1 MKKKIFFLCLYI
13 ITTIYLFEV
22 YLTFTSENLTL
33 SKWMNNENLKK
44 KDISK
49 TRSEFYKNKK
59 KNNDKIQLVI
69 NPSFY
74 LNKNNKTL
82 PLSGISNAETIY
94 CNENGY
100 FSIYKSDRFGFNNPD
115 KEWDKKEIEYLLIG
129 DSFTHGACVNRPN
142 DIGSVLR
149 TLSTKTVINLGYGG
163 NGPLL
168 KYSTLKEYLNLNV
181 EKIVWIYLEGD
192 DLYNLENEIKDE
204 ILISYLNDSNFLQNL
219 KLKQNQINKIVNETV
234 EENFLNSFHQ
244 SKKNENIKYKI
255 LKFIRLDKTK
265 KIIFKKGSEKK
276 IDKFDEIL
284 FVKFR
289 EILNSAQNIAI
300 KNNSKFYFVYLP
312 EYNRYHKGYANK
324 NYHLIKRIVNDL
336 KIPFIDIDKEV
347 FRKEQNPLKLFPNEK
362 MGHYN
367 EGGYQ
372 KVAETIFNFT
382 KN

>member
-1 MKKKIFFLCLYI
+1 MKKRIFFLCLCVI
-13 ITTIYLFEV
+13 ATIYLFEV
-22 YLTFTSENLTL
+22 CLTFTLENVTL
-33 SKWMNNENLKK
+33 NKWINNINLKK

-49 TRSEFYKNKK
+49 TRSAFYKNTK
-59 KNNDKIQLVI
+59 KNNNKIQLVI

-74 LNKNNKTL
+74 LNKNNKTP

-100 FSIYKSDRFGFNNPD
+100 YSIYKSDRFGFNNHD
-115 KEWDKKEIEYLLIG
+115 EEWDKKEIEFLLIG

-149 TLSTKTVINLGYGG
+149 TLSAKAVVNLGYGG

-181 EKIVWIYLEGD
+181 KKIVWIYLEGD
-192 DLYNLENEIKDE
+192 DLINLKNKIKDE
-204 ILISYLNDSNFLQNL
+204 ILVNYLNNPNFSQNL
-219 KLKQNQINKIVNETV
+219 KLKQKQINKIVNKTV
-234 EENFLNSFHQ
+234 KENFLNSFHQ

-255 LKFIRLDKTK
+255 LKFVRLDKTK
-265 KIIFKKGSEKK
+265 KLIFKDSSKKKVNNFEEIIF
-276 IDKFDEIL
+276 IKF
-284 FVKFR
+284 K

-312 EYNRYHKGYANK
+312 EYNRYHKRYVNK

-347 FRKEQNPLKLFPNEK
+347 FRKEQNPLKFFPGEK
-362 MGHYN
+362 IGHYN
-367 EGGYQ
+367 ESGYQ
-372 KVAETIFNFT
+372 KVAETIYNFT